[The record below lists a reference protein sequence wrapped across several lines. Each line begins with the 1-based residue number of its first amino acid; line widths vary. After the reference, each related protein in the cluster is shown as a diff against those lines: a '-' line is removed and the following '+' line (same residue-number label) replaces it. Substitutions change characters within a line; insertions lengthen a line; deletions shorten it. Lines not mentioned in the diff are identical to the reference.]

1 MSEQQIK
8 AGVIITGCDG
18 NRITEEQSRDIA
30 KRLEFGGLIS
40 KGDLHYL
47 PETTLADVKPL
58 VNILKKKGYK
68 KAVIVGFSPAKS
80 TKVREEAA
88 EAAGIA
94 PGNLLPLEVRSVG
107 KSDTALEKIIERC
120 KQALRVLEEIPVF
133 EIDSADINQN
143 VLVVGGGIGGVQTAA
158 ALNSFGYTTTLV
170 EKRERL
176 GGELTETLKEFSSE
190 TDRNSIAEFSKDLES
205 ITVFTEST
213 LDHLEG
219 RPGDFKAEILTPS
232 GKRTVDCGAVVLAVG
247 IVPNKQWFDGLE
259 AGLSADAAASG
270 AEQTPS
276 LILPV
281 EKAGEKAAELGKRRV
296 ARNIGIVLDLFLD
309 ETKASTE
316 MALAMAR
323 KMQEQEL
330 FQVHLFL
337 RDVRVASLDLE
348 KFYDLARDEGVDIVK
363 YDTISF
369 QEAGDTV
376 TVSCTDTV
384 LQTPLV
390 VQCDFLAVSRYGLE
404 AKVDPVLAETAGV
417 LLDETGLMQENN
429 IHLFPGETNRE
440 GVYVVGAARG
450 TFYIPDI
457 ITEAKAVAET
467 VDSFLSRKT
476 MRVEYS
482 SAVVDPDK
490 CVLCLTCVRS
500 CPYKAMYVDH
510 TQGAAASTPE
520 ACKRCG
526 ICAGECPA
534 KAIHLPAYSDSIMT
548 ARMEG

>member
-8 AGVIITGCDG
+8 AGVFITGSDG
-18 NRITEEQSRDIA
+18 NRITEEQSQEIA

-40 KGDLHYL
+40 KGDLHYQ
-47 PETTLADVKPL
+47 PETTLADITPL
-58 VNILKKKGYK
+58 AKVLKKKGYK
-68 KAVIVGFSPAKS
+68 KALIVGFSPAKS
-80 TKVREEAA
+80 AKAREEAA

-94 PGNLLPLEVRSVG
+94 SGNLLPLEVRSLG
-107 KSDTALEKIIERC
+107 KSEKALDKIIERC
-120 KQALRVLEEIPVF
+120 KQALHVLEEIPIF
-133 EIDSADINQN
+133 EIDSADINQS
-143 VLVVGGGIGGVQTAA
+143 VLVIGGGIGGVQTAA
-158 ALNSFGYTTTLV
+158 ALNSYGYKTTLV
-170 EKRERL
+170 EKKDRL
-176 GGELTETLKEFSSE
+176 GGELTETLTEFSSDA
-190 TDRNSIAEFSKDLES
+190 DRSSMAEFSKDLES
-205 ITVFTEST
+205 IEVFTEST

-219 RPGDFKAEILTPS
+219 RPGDFKADILTPS
-232 GKRTVDCGAVVLAVG
+232 GKRTIDCGAVVLAPG
-247 IVPNKQWFDGLE
+247 IVANDRWFEDQA
-259 AGLSADAAASG
+259 AGG
-270 AEQTPS
+270 ARENSS

-281 EKAGEKAAELGKRRV
+281 EQAGEKAAELGKKRV

-316 MALAMAR
+316 MALSMAR

-330 FQVHLFL
+330 FQVHLFV

-348 KFYDLARDEGVDIVK
+348 KFYDLVRDEGVDIVK

-369 QEAGDTV
+369 QENGDKV
-376 TVSCTDTV
+376 AVSCTDTV

-390 VQCDFLAVSRYGLE
+390 AQCDFLAVSRYGLE
-404 AKVDPVLAETAGV
+404 AKVDPGLAETAGV
-417 LLDETGLMQENN
+417 SLDETGLMQENN

-440 GVYVVGAARG
+440 GVYVVGSARG

-457 ITEAKAVAET
+457 IQEAKAVAET
-467 VDSFLSRKT
+467 VDSFLSPKT
-476 MRVEYS
+476 MRVEDS

-510 TQGAAASTPE
+510 TKGAAASMPE

-548 ARMEG
+548 ARMGR